1 MLFWQGCRPVPES
14 AGAFFVQ
21 GLSWDRNDRFD
32 ESVSLLRVAPI
43 RAVLAARRGRAPA
56 GVRRWKR
63 RSGAMAQK
71 YKFLNIVTPR
81 KEADLAMWQCVQQ
94 SAFAA
99 KFKLLQS
106 K

>member
-56 GVRRWKR
+56 GVRDPHASRE
-63 RSGAMAQK
+63 
-71 YKFLNIVTPR
+71 PR
-81 KEADLAMWQCVQQ
+81 TMSEVG
-94 SAFAA
+94 SAIFA
-99 KFKLLQS
+99 
-106 K
+106 